1 VVLLRIRVIC
11 EKYLIFNLYCMR
23 FIFFVFAVSL
33 VFLQSCSS
41 SDSKT
46 YELVITPVP
55 QEGGMVTPANGEFEA
70 DRTLEISATPNQHWV
85 FSRWEGDYDGTEN
98 PVIITL
104 DSDKDIAAIFEKRD
118 YALTI
123 ETVGEGSVTER
134 VVQQKTTEYP
144 YGSVVELTAEPAE
157 GWEFDGW
164 EGDIES
170 DENPVTLTIEG
181 EANVTAVFTR
191 IEYPLTIN
199 IVGEGK
205 VDEVVVQAKTTD
217 YPEGTVVEL
226 TAVPDENWIFSE
238 WGGDLEGDENPETIT
253 IDGPKEVTA
262 TFLRTYKLIT
272 IAEPEEGG
280 TVTPEDTVF
289 VRDTDIEVEAI
300 PNYGWQFVEW
310 EGDFTGSVNPFE
322 LTMNG
327 NKTIVANFERQEFL
341 VDIST
346 EGDGSVESELISGTA
361 TENGYLFESEVEFT
375 AVAADGWEF
384 SGWDGYVTSSDNP
397 IQVAITENI
406 ELIAIFEGQAP
417 LVRTDSVSNIT
428 GNSAVVTGTVL
439 DENAFEV
446 IERGVCYAEHENPD
460 LFDNCMDADLTVED
474 SFTVSITE
482 LETETEYFVRAY
494 ATSEAGTGFGEQLSF
509 TTKLAD
515 IDGNVYEVVEIGE
528 QVWMA
533 ENLRTSRYQNG
544 DAIPEVSLS
553 TDWIS
558 LSIGAL
564 VYYNNDSSYEEVY
577 GKLYN
582 GYAALDDRNICPA
595 GWRVPT
601 DEDWQALELTAG
613 LPEEEAD
620 TTGARGGTENTGGML
635 KDDSTNLWSPPNT
648 GANNETGF
656 TALPGGSRNSL
667 GIFELSEGNVGIWW
681 SSSQTDENDAYSRQ
695 LRYDSSAAFRE
706 ISNLNA
712 GYSVRCVRE

>member
-1 VVLLRIRVIC
+1 
-11 EKYLIFNLYCMR
+11 MR
-23 FIFFVFAVSL
+23 LVFFALAASL
-33 VFLQSCSS
+33 FFLQSCSS

-55 QEGGMVTPANGEFEA
+55 QEGGMVTPADGEFEA

-85 FSRWEGDYDGTEN
+85 FSRWEGDHEGTDN

-118 YALTI
+118 YTLTI
-123 ETVGEGSVTER
+123 ETVGEGSVSER
-134 VVQQKTTEYP
+134 VVQQKTTEHP
-144 YGSVVELTAEPAE
+144 YGTVVELTAVPAE

-164 EGDIES
+164 EGDVES
-170 DENPVTLTIEG
+170 DENPLTLTIEG
-181 EANVTAVFTR
+181 ETTVTAVFTR

-199 IVGEGK
+199 IVGEGD
-205 VDEVVVQAKTTD
+205 VEETVVQAKTTD

-226 TAVPDENWIFSE
+226 TAVPDENWIFWE
-238 WGGDLEGDENPETIT
+238 WSGDLEGDENPETIT

-262 TFLRTYKLIT
+262 TFLRTYKLVT

-280 TVTPEDTVF
+280 TVTPDDTVF

-300 PNYGWQFVEW
+300 PNHGWRFVNW

-346 EGDGSVESELISGTA
+346 EGDGSVETELISGTA

-384 SGWDGYVTSSDNP
+384 SGWEGYITSSDNP
-397 IQVAITENI
+397 IQVTITENI
-406 ELIAIFEGQAP
+406 ELIAIFEGQVP
-417 LVRTDSVSNIT
+417 LVRTDSVSNIS
-428 GNSAVVTGTVL
+428 GNSADVTATVL

-460 LFDNCMDADLTVED
+460 LFDVCYDAELNTDD
-474 SFTVSITE
+474 SFTVSITG
-482 LETETEYFVRAY
+482 LEPETEYFVRAY

-544 DAIPEVSLS
+544 DAIPEVSS
-553 TDWIS
+553 GTDWAS
-558 LSIGAL
+558 LSIGAW
-564 VYYNNDSSYEEVY
+564 VYYNNDSSYDEVY

-601 DEDWQALELTAG
+601 DDDWKALELTAG

-620 TTGARGGTENTGGML
+620 TTGARGGFENTGGML
-635 KDDSTNLWSPPNT
+635 KDDNTNLWSPPNT

-656 TALPGGSRNSL
+656 TALPGASRNSL
-667 GIFELSEGNVGIWW
+667 GLFDIIEGNAGVWW
-681 SSSQTDENDAYSRQ
+681 STSQTDDDNAYSRK
-695 LRYDSSAAFRE
+695 LRFDSSAIFRE
-706 ISNLNA
+706 ISDLNA

>member
-1 VVLLRIRVIC
+1 
-11 EKYLIFNLYCMR
+11 
-23 FIFFVFAVSL
+23 
-33 VFLQSCSS
+33 
-41 SDSKT
+41 
-46 YELVITPVP
+46 
-55 QEGGMVTPANGEFEA
+55 MVTPSNGEFEA
-70 DRTLEISATPNQHWV
+70 GRTLEISATPNQHWV
-85 FSRWEGDYDGTEN
+85 FSQWEGDHEGTDN

-118 YALTI
+118 YTLTI
-123 ETVGEGSVTER
+123 ETIGEGSVSER
-134 VVQQKTTEYP
+134 VVQQKTTEHP
-144 YGSVVELTAEPAE
+144 YGTVVELTAEPAE
-157 GWEFDGW
+157 GWEFGGW

-170 DENPVTLTIEG
+170 KENPVTLTIED
-181 EANVTAVFTR
+181 ETNVTAVFTR

-199 IVGEGK
+199 IVGEGD
-205 VDEVVVQAKTTD
+205 VEEVVIQAKTTD
-217 YPEGTVVEL
+217 YPEGTDVEL

-238 WGGDLEGDENPETIT
+238 WSGDLEGDENPETIT
-253 IDGPKEVTA
+253 IDSPKEVTA
-262 TFLRTYKLIT
+262 TFLRTYKLVT

-289 VRDTDIEVEAI
+289 VRDTDVEVEAI
-300 PNYGWQFVEW
+300 PNHGWRFVNW

-384 SGWDGYVTSSDNP
+384 SGWDGYITSSDNP
-397 IQVAITENI
+397 IQVTITENI

-417 LVRTDSVSNIT
+417 VVRTDSVTNIT
-428 GNSAVVTGTVL
+428 GYSAVVTGTVL

-446 IERGVCYAEHENPD
+446 IERGVCYAEHDNPD
-460 LFDNCMDADLTVED
+460 LFDVCYDAELNTDD
-474 SFTVSITE
+474 SFTVSISG
-482 LETETEYFVRAY
+482 LEPETEYFVRAY

-515 IDGNVYEVVEIGE
+515 IDENVYEVVEIGE

-544 DAIPEVSLS
+544 DAIPEVSS
-553 TDWIS
+553 GADWAT
-558 LSIGAL
+558 LTIGAW
-564 VYYNNDSSYEEVY
+564 VYYNNDSSYDNVY

-582 GYAALDDRNICPA
+582 GYAVLDDRNICPA
-595 GWRVPT
+595 GWRVPI
-601 DEDWQALELTAG
+601 DDDWKALELTAG

-620 TTGARGGTENTGGML
+620 STGARGGVENTGGML
-635 KDDSTNLWSPPNT
+635 KDDSTGLWSPPNT

-656 TALPGGSRNSL
+656 TALPGASRNSL
-667 GIFELSEGNVGIWW
+667 GLFDMIEGNAGVWW
-681 SSSQTDENDAYSRQ
+681 STSQTDDDNAYSRK
-695 LRYDSSAAFRE
+695 LRYDSSAVFRE
-706 ISNLNA
+706 ISDLNA
-712 GYSVRCVRE
+712 GYSVRCVKE